1 LNSAQLPN
9 GIESIIQIITTLLSV
24 MGSIT
29 KMNFERNKNLEA
41 KNLD

>member
-1 LNSAQLPN
+1 LPN
-9 GIESIIQIITTLLSV
+9 GIESSIQINTTLLSV
-24 MGSIT
+24 MGSIA